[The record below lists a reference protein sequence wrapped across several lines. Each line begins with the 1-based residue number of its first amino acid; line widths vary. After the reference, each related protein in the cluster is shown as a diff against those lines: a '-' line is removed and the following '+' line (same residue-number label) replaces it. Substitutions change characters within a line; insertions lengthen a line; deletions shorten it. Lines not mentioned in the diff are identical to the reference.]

1 MRPDSV
7 MRANMRTKR
16 LATNHNPIKDNK
28 VSVGPIGSGAPSSRF
43 EEKGVWMRK
52 NLLFVGG
59 LAIVVALAAI
69 VG

>member
-1 MRPDSV
+1 MRS
-7 MRANMRTKR
+7 TT
-16 LATNHNPIKDNK
+16 ATHPENDKKINK
-28 VSVGPIGSGAPSSRF
+28 VSVGPIGSGALSSRF